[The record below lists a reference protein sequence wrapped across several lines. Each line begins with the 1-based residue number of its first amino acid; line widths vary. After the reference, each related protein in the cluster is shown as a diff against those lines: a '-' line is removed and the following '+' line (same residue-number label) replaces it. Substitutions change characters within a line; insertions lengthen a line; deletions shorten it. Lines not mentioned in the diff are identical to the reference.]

1 MENIVTDAK
10 NTTSQI
16 EDAVRTLLAAIGENP
31 EREGLKGTP
40 DRIARMYKEIFRG
53 YDPKQKPKITTF
65 SNDMH
70 STDIVFDTGEYYSM
84 CEHHMMPFFGKY
96 FFAYIPKADGR
107 ILGISKIARVVG
119 YCAARLQLQERLA
132 REIVQMLG
140 DALNNYVDGMAIVMK
155 GKHLCKTM
163 RGVKN
168 NGEMT
173 VSHLSGIFKDNTDA
187 RREFYKLIE
196 MNL

>member
-1 MENIVTDAK
+1 
-10 NTTSQI
+10 
-16 EDAVRTLLAAIGENP
+16 
-31 EREGLKGTP
+31 
-40 DRIARMYKEIFRG
+40 
-53 YDPKQKPKITTF
+53 
-65 SNDMH
+65 
-70 STDIVFDTGEYYSM
+70 
-84 CEHHMMPFFGKY
+84 
-96 FFAYIPKADGR
+96 
-107 ILGISKIARVVG
+107 
-119 YCAARLQLQERLA
+119 
-132 REIVQMLG
+132 MLG